1 MLYDANSWFNFKWIP
16 KSSRPIR
23 DRNWQYIVKTYF
35 YIWIV
40 TMFESELPLTNH
52 PFTTKFLYIYIY
64 IYTFIY
70 YLDFRPPFVGLGSVS
85 QLPNTLPDC
94 TKSDTKACPVLPYLL
109 NLTNYN
115 VDSSSLEWAHDDVI
129 RWKYFLCNWPF
140 VRGIHRWPVDFPHK
154 DQWRRALEFS
164 LICTWTNGWAINR
177 DAGDSRRHHTH
188 RNIIVMGTEALQW
201 LRSHVFP

>member
-1 MLYDANSWFNFKWIP
+1 MTQIRDLISSGYQNHLDQSEIAIGNILLKLIFIYE
-16 KSSRPIR
+16 SSRCLRVNYLWRIIR
-23 DRNWQYIVKTYF
+23 SQQNF
-35 YIWIV
+35 YIY
-40 TMFESELPLTNH
+40 T
-52 PFTTKFLYIYIY
+52 Y

-70 YLDFRPPFVGLGSVS
+70 YLHFRPPFVRLGSVS

-94 TKSDTKACPVLPYLL
+94 TKSDTRACPVLPYLL